1 MGTKYLQPYMHGFF
15 MDWSWQRSMS
25 RTNECFP
32 RSDSEVCC
40 KLSDVRIIGS
50 MPSWRLL
57 STPLRLRS
65 TGSRRPQRRKQLQK
79 HMSHEKNINR
89 LFQAGR
95 DRESKI
101 ASRKVAKA
109 HVMILFFSSRHAGL
123 CLRIFGQEGTLADD
137 CIRFQLTA
145 KEPQKSQDSRKG
157 RERCKAPSRPVSL
170 QSLHAPSHIFSGEN
184 LSFSSLLYLLSIS
197 SFLFLFLSCS
207 SDGRMRC
214 VKRRWANTLHWMPDL
229 IGLYLFHVTSG
240 FPLSPRKVRERDYCS
255 RVFAQGT
262 AVAAKVK
269 QKDSRKTLL
278 STKSW
283 GSAFSQLT

>member
-79 HMSHEKNINR
+79 HMSHEKNLNR
-89 LFQAGR
+89 LLVATAKVKLL
-95 DRESKI
+95 RER
-101 ASRKVAKA
+101 SRKL
-109 HVMILFFSSRHAGL
+109 MLWFCFFLHDTR
-123 CLRIFGQEGTLADD
+123 TLADD

-157 RERCKAPSRPVSL
+157 RERCNGPSPPVSL
-170 QSLHAPSHIFSGEN
+170 QSLHASSHIFLVKTCPSP
-184 LSFSSLLYLLSIS
+184 LFFIFFPFPLFFFSS
-197 SFLFLFLSCS
+197 FPAPQMGGWGVWR
-207 SDGRMRC
+207 DGGQTHC
-214 VKRRWANTLHWMPDL
+214 ECQT
-229 IGLYLFHVTSG
+229 
-240 FPLSPRKVRERDYCS
+240 
-255 RVFAQGT
+255 
-262 AVAAKVK
+262 
-269 QKDSRKTLL
+269 
-278 STKSW
+278 
-283 GSAFSQLT
+283 